1 MTGIFT
7 LDSIL
12 AIAIA
17 FGIITTSLYLIST
30 PKISLEEYLYQFSSD
45 VLAIAE
51 KGDFLKKAVNGDP
64 SGMEELKLS
73 LPDNVCFDIEIVN
86 ETDILIFHDYKAG
99 CSAIPEKYSQAKRT
113 FVSNSSFYISTLK
126 AWYK

>member
-7 LDSIL
+7 LDSIM
-12 AIAIA
+12 AFAIA
-17 FGIITTSLYLIST
+17 FWIITASMYMIST

-64 SGMEELKLS
+64 SGMEELKMS
-73 LPDNVCFDIEIVN
+73 LPDNICFDLEIVN
-86 ETDILIFHDYKAG
+86 ESSILIFHDYQAG
-99 CSAIPEKYSQAKRT
+99 CPTIPEKYSQAKRT
-113 FVSNSSFYISTLK
+113 LVSNASFYISTLK